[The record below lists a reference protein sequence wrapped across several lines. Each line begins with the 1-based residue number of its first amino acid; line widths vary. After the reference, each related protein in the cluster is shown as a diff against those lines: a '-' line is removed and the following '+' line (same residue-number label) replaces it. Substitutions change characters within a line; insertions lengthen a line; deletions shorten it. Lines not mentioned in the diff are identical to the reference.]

1 MAIEL
6 SRAGLW
12 VYRQVR
18 RTGLLDVGPIG
29 RAYERV
35 YARYK
40 RHFEDPFYNLAR
52 RHPELFK
59 GGHIIDAGANIGY
72 TAALFAAAID
82 SGFKVWAFEPSS
94 DNFSRLCATIAQRGL
109 DQVITATRAT
119 VADRRGTIDL
129 MRNPD
134 HPGDHRVAPYGER
147 RGAVTHAGGVERVRV
162 TTIDDEVR
170 AAGIAPVAFIKVDV
184 QGYELQVCRG
194 MTATLEANPAAAV
207 VLEYLPALIRSYG
220 SEPED
225 LSRFFAPRG
234 YAAYRVMQSGRLE
247 ALDVHALPG
256 ELPAPGYID
265 ILFTRAAIA
274 ADAL

>member
-1 MAIEL
+1 MAIEM

-18 RTGLLDVGPIG
+18 RTGLLDVGPIS

-40 RHFEDPFYNLAR
+40 RHFEDPFYNLAQ

-82 SGFKVWAFEPSS
+82 PGFTVYAFEPSS
-94 DNFSRLCATIAQRGL
+94 DNFARLGAMVARREDT
-109 DQVITATRAT
+109 VITATRAAL
-119 VADRRGTIDL
+119 ADRSGTIEL
-129 MRNPD
+129 MLNPD
-134 HPGDHRVAPYGER
+134 HPGDHRVA
-147 RGAVTHAGGVERVRV
+147 ATAGGGAAITHGAAVERVRV
-162 TTIDDEVR
+162 TTIDEQVR
-170 AAGIAPVAFIKVDV
+170 AARMAPVAFIKIDV

-194 MTATLEANPAAAV
+194 MTATLDANPAAAV

-220 SEPED
+220 IEPDEI
-225 LSRFFAPRG
+225 SRFFAPRG
-234 YAAYRVMQSGRLE
+234 YASYRVTQAGRLE
-247 ALDVHALPG
+247 RLDVNALPA

-265 ILFTRAAIA
+265 ILFTRAPLA
-274 ADAL
+274 ADRF